1 MNDFD
6 QFLELKLRQ
15 MLDPVVATEAPGR
28 GSRRRRARRPV
39 LTVEV
44 PAVELTEAISAEPA
58 MARVPVTTPQL

>member
-6 QFLELKLRQ
+6 KFLELKLRQ
-15 MLDPVVATEAPGR
+15 MLDPVVATDAPMR

-44 PAVELTEAISAEPA
+44 PTVEFGEMTSGETVV
-58 MARVPVTTPQL
+58 VPIPVATPQL